1 MPEIKLIEDC
11 GNKQGLHTKKNEWW
25 LKHNIEV
32 TRYPLPCADY
42 ILVNDKVQEML
53 ERKAKRG
60 IPPKKMDF
68 AGLYD
73 VAVDS
78 KRDILEICGNVCG
91 KSHARFIDEVS
102 WAKNNGVKLYILVE
116 NDYQKLTKDG
126 SICNKTIHSLDELPH
141 WKNPRLFIRKGGK
154 QLYPN
159 ATRGITLFKA
169 LKTIEAKYSC
179 EFVFCSS
186 NEAASKIIELLRGEK

>member
-1 MPEIKLIEDC
+1 MPEIRLIEDY

-25 LKHNIEV
+25 LTHNIEV

-42 ILVNDKVQEML
+42 ILVNDRVQEML
-53 ERKAKRG
+53 DRKKARG

-116 NDYQKLTKDG
+116 NDEQNLTKDG
-126 SICNKTIHSLDELPH
+126 SIKNEVIHSLDELPQ

-154 QLYPN
+154 QLYPT

-169 LKTIEAKYSC
+169 LKTIETKYGC
-179 EFVFCSS
+179 TFVFCSS
-186 NEAASKIIELLRGEK
+186 NEAAQKIVELLKGEM

>member
-1 MPEIKLIEDC
+1 MAEIKLIEDY
-11 GNKQGLHTKKNEWW
+11 GNKQGFHTKKNEWW
-25 LKHNIEV
+25 LTHNIEV

-42 ILVNDKVQEML
+42 ILVNDRVQEML
-53 ERKAKRG
+53 DRKKVRG
-60 IPPKKMDF
+60 VPPKKMDF

-116 NDYQKLTKDG
+116 NDEQNLTKDG
-126 SICNKTIHSLDELPH
+126 SIKNNVIHSLDELPQ

-154 QLYPN
+154 QLYPT

-169 LKTIEAKYSC
+169 LKTIEAKYGC
-179 EFVFCSS
+179 TFVFCSS
-186 NEAASKIIELLRGEK
+186 NEAAQKIVELLKGEK